1 MDSIEPTVSTL
12 LPLSMS
18 TISSILGF
26 ISLYSILGIL
36 YVNLISSRK
45 DDIHEDIKEDI
56 KGIKLEEIT
65 VSILESKTL
74 TEEEKQNI
82 FDTLL
87 PSNSLDMAYILYY
100 IFKIKGYIFA
110 YDKNNN
116 IINYFDSFL
125 DFKKYES
132 FYGPENF
139 HFNLSSVQDTAL
151 TFGDQIYNLNAAHLK
166 FISWLYARGIYDY
179 LICDESNMMK
189 YDMKYEIL
197 NEMNDEKLLTGNLF
211 LRYQFFLIEYENHKI
226 NPKYISL
233 GSEIYTPAI
242 SDDEDE
248 EEEDEEEEDEE
259 DKDEEI
265 DPLNQ
270 SIHNNIDIDIDNDNN
285 NDNDIDNHIS
295 NYSKSYNNTI
305 TTTRRRIFNE
315 LFNAL

>member
-1 MDSIEPTVSTL
+1 MDSLDTTLSLSTL
-12 LPLSMS
+12 SLSS
-18 TISSILGF
+18 ISSILGF

-36 YVNLISSRK
+36 YVNLISSRR
-45 DDIHEDIKEDI
+45 DDIQEDMQEDI

-65 VSILESKTL
+65 FSILESKTL

-100 IFKIKGYIFA
+100 IFKIKGYIFV
-110 YDKNNN
+110 YDENNN
-116 IINYFDSFL
+116 IKNYFDSFL

-139 HFNLSSVQDTAL
+139 HFNLSYVQDTAL

-226 NPKYISL
+226 NQKYISL
-233 GSEIYTPAI
+233 GSEIYTPSI
-242 SDDEDE
+242 SDVED
-248 EEEDEEEEDEE
+248 EEDEEEEKQEEGDEE
-259 DKDEEI
+259 DEEDEDEDEDDQDKIETVHKSI
-265 DPLNQ
+265 D
-270 SIHNNIDIDIDNDNN
+270 HDG
-285 NDNDIDNHIS
+285 S
-295 NYSKSYNNTI
+295 NYSKSYYNTI
-305 TTTRRRIFNE
+305 TTTRRRIFNT
-315 LFNAL
+315 LIDAL

>member
-1 MDSIEPTVSTL
+1 MDSLDTTLSLSTL
-12 LPLSMS
+12 SLSS
-18 TISSILGF
+18 ISSILGF

-36 YVNLISSRK
+36 YVNLISSRR
-45 DDIHEDIKEDI
+45 DDIQEDI

-65 VSILESKTL
+65 FSILESKTL

-139 HFNLSSVQDTAL
+139 HFNLSYVQDTAL

-166 FISWLYARGIYDY
+166 FISWLYDRGIYDY
-179 LICDESNMMK
+179 LICDESDMMK

-211 LRYQFFLIEYENHKI
+211 LRYQFFLIEYENNKI
-226 NPKYISL
+226 NQKYISL
-233 GSEIYTPAI
+233 GSEIYTPSI
-242 SDDEDE
+242 SDVEDE
-248 EEEDEEEEDEE
+248 GEEEDEEEDEEDEE
-259 DKDEEI
+259 VEEVENDQDKIEI
-265 DPLNQ
+265 
-270 SIHNNIDIDIDNDNN
+270 IHNNIDHDG
-285 NDNDIDNHIS
+285 S
-295 NYSKSYNNTI
+295 NYSKSYYNTI
-305 TTTRRRIFNE
+305 TTTRRRIFNT
-315 LFNAL
+315 LIDAL